1 MNPNK
6 KFFLPVVF
14 LLAAF
19 QGFCQDKLTDH
30 LQFTLH
36 FDPLYSNSKVYV
48 NPGGEAVKS
57 DRDKHEKAKLA
68 SVIGLNISYIISKN
82 LKFTVGGYYTN
93 PGEKDIRT
101 NSLISD
107 TSSVPFISTKKVRSY
122 KYFGA
127 PFLLTYTFT
136 PPWKRPWLFCIT
148 GGLCAEKYYDATE
161 KIYTKET
168 GSGTT
173 VAKGKASMTLRGTLA
188 SFAVAGYL
196 GAGYERQL
204 SRKMQLCIMPYY
216 KYYFTKVFVD
226 NNGATNSRLKNIGLN
241 LSLGYRITHKVIR

>member
-6 KFFLPVVF
+6 KFFLAGVF

-19 QGFCQDKLTDH
+19 QGFCQDRLTDH
-30 LQFTLH
+30 LQFSLH
-36 FDPLYSNSKVYV
+36 FDPLYSNSKVYA

-57 DRDKHEKAKLA
+57 ERDKHEKAKLA

-101 NSLISD
+101 NSAISD
-107 TSSVPFISTKKVRSY
+107 TSSVPFVSIKRVRSY

-173 VAKGKASMTLRGTLA
+173 VAKGKISVAQRGSLSSIA
-188 SFAVAGYL
+188 AAGYL

-204 SRKMQLCIMPYY
+204 SRKMQVCIMPYY
-216 KYYFTKVFVD
+216 KYYFTKVFAEGG
-226 NNGATNSRLKNIGLN
+226 GATNSRLKNIGVN
-241 LSLGYRITHKVIR
+241 FSVGYRINHKVIR